1 MKRIISGLV
10 LIFISACSP
19 KQEKPIVT
27 IQKFSMQKI
36 QMNEVVKKLMTEKN
50 IKTMYAMADGIES
63 TRAVDCSPIGEE
75 CNLYYQ
81 LINKMVNVTRDGE
94 LNPEERNLLIQMKAN
109 YDKEIQNSEQKLKSQ
124 WKDFFNQK

>member
-1 MKRIISGLV
+1 MKRIIITLSFV
-10 LIFISACSP
+10 LLASCSP
-19 KQEKPIVT
+19 KQDKPIVT

-36 QMNEVVKKLMTEKN
+36 QMNEVLKKLMAEKN
-50 IKTMYAMADGIES
+50 IKTMYTMADGIES

-94 LNPEERNLLIQMKAN
+94 LNPEERNLLLEMKTS
-109 YDKEIQNSEQKLKSQ
+109 YDKEILNSEQKLKSQ
-124 WKDFFNQK
+124 WKEFFNQK

>member
-1 MKRIISGLV
+1 MKRIIPGLV
-10 LIFISACSP
+10 LILISACSP

-36 QMNEVVKKLMTEKN
+36 QMNEVVKKLMAEKN

-94 LNPEERNLLIQMKAN
+94 LNPEERNLLIQMKAS